1 VTKLIHQMRV
11 RSRCRS
17 AGVPELTTFRSRSFR
32 HLNHHGPNAN
42 RIDFSPALLVTCA
55 ADSAE
60 LAPTRTRVQPSRTVR
75 TDNGRTR
82 SRNRPGNVNL
92 VRCAATSAG
101 SEGELER
108 HAAKPGASAMEPVA
122 VADEAARFAGNAASS
137 MSLRPA
143 RMRVGRV
150 RSLCGRS
157 AIEACDLACDVV
169 SPAARPAN
177 PAGDSA
183 GSAGGMAMWER
194 DMCALAAASGTAQ
207 SFRPARNCSGQGRSR
222 MCRRRI
228 CVGQSQSRSGRR
240 AIAPARAAS
249 ASGGSASLSANHKV
263 VPAGAESF
271 RPWAKSYVSASDLC
285 RTITKSFRPAGNCVG
300 HGRNRMCRVRN
311 CVGQSQSRSGRRG
324 IAPASAEVVCVDFEL
339 VSANP
344 KVAPAGAE
352 LLRPLRKSSTPLE

>member
-1 VTKLIHQMRV
+1 MRV

-222 MCRRRI
+222 MCRLRI

-240 AIAPARAAS
+240 GI
-249 ASGGSASLSANHKV
+249 
-263 VPAGAESF
+263 VPALG
-271 RPWAKSYVSASDLC
+271 
-285 RTITKSFRPAGNCVG
+285 
-300 HGRNRMCRVRN
+300 
-311 CVGQSQSRSGRRG
+311 
-324 IAPASAEVVCVDFEL
+324 EVVCVGFGSLSD
-339 VSANP
+339 NH
-344 KVAPAGAE
+344 KVLPAGGE
-352 LLRPLRKSSTPLE
+352 LCRPRPESYVSGSKLCRPIPKSLRPARNCSGHSGSRQHPLNRRSWSLRRRIYVFVTETATTRDGIWAS

>member
-1 VTKLIHQMRV
+1 MRV

-222 MCRRRI
+222 MCRLRI

-240 AIAPARAAS
+240 GIVPAL
-249 ASGGSASLSANHKV
+249 GEVVCVGFGSLSDNHKV
-263 VPAGAESF
+263 LPAGGELC
-271 RPWAKSYVSASDLC
+271 RPRPESYVSGSKLC
-285 RTITKSFRPAGNCVG
+285 RPIPKSLRPARNCSG
-300 HGRNRMCRVRN
+300 QCRSRMCRFRT

-324 IAPASAEVVCVDFEL
+324 IAPATPEVV
-339 VSANP
+339 N
-344 KVAPAGAE
+344 
-352 LLRPLRKSSTPLE
+352 TP